1 MSVKHFAI
9 LSALVIFGFVIEL
22 IRREKMTFRYALS
35 WLSAALLV
43 FLLSANERLLGW
55 LSQIAGFSLP
65 SNFVFFLFVI
75 STILLSLLLTI
86 YANEQNKRSEVLAQ
100 SVAILE
106 YRLKRIESKQSHAA
120 K

>member
-1 MSVKHFAI
+1 MSVKLFAI

-43 FLLSANERLLGW
+43 FLLSVNERLLGW
-55 LSQIAGFSLP
+55 LSRAAGFSLP
-65 SNFVFFLFVI
+65 SNFVFFLFVLFVI
-75 STILLSLLLTI
+75 FLSLLLTI

-106 YRLKRIESKQSHAA
+106 YRLKRMESGRGNTPK
-120 K
+120 